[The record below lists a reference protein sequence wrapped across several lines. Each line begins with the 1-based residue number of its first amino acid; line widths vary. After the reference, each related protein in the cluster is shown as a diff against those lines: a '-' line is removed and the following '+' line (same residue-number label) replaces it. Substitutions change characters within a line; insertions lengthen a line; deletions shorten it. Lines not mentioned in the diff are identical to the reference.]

1 MDVKYDTLADAVYLK
16 VGTGKVSK
24 TLEMQD
30 RLNIDLDSKGRIL
43 GIEILEASH
52 QEQLVENLKKNVE
65 AGIPVDIVNSTPL
78 AA

>member
-1 MDVKYDTLADAVYLK
+1 MDLKYDTMADAVYLK
-16 VGTGKVSK
+16 VGTGKVAK

-30 RLNIDLDSKGRIL
+30 RLMVDLDKDGRIL

-52 QEQLVENLKKNVE
+52 QEQFVESLKKNVE
-65 AGIPVDIVNSTPL
+65 AGIPIDIVSGTPI